1 MAGGQDDRVGAGRV
15 KAEYEDVA
23 RVARRSGAS
32 LREVA
37 FRAEARWQQEHDGP
51 ALTGLAPMDP
61 ADGSPTDDGAAD
73 NGATDDGAAEHQ
85 PTPLSIAPEP
95 GDDDPA

>member
-1 MAGGQDDRVGAGRV
+1 
-15 KAEYEDVA
+15 
-23 RVARRSGAS
+23 
-32 LREVA
+32 
-37 FRAEARWQQEHDGP
+37 
-51 ALTGLAPMDP
+51 MDP